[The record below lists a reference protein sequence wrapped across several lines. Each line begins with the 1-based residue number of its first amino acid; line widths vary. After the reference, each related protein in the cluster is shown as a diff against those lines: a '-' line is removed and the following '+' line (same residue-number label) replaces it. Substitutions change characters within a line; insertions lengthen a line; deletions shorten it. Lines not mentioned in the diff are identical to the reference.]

1 MKSSFWCSSRP
12 GHFRPPATDPAL
24 PRRNV
29 LGRQPR
35 LALDLVGDDRHYE
48 LSTTQDKAWKRAYE
62 IREAARKALLE
73 MDCKERLQRASRAR
87 PRRALEDHVFTEGQP
102 VTVWR
107 QGCRGALAKVG
118 PCYVILQN
126 GLTVWVTR
134 RGELWKCNASQIF
147 PIGPLQAQGLEVIPR
162 DLLMTKERLRFDNE
176 KLGYVDVTQENAES
190 REPEGSHLDGQG
202 QASQKPEAATRACE
216 QPETGPPNLEPEDD
230 LPSDLDS
237 YAPWA
242 EPHEQQAPLEDRPR
256 PAEPHEPRA
265 SVENQV
271 EPRMSP
277 GLASGPPPTTPAA
290 GRGQWPQA
298 TAVRVWKRYDNN
310 ASRFRVSN
318 STGPMWSDVFRRQ
331 TLDLDKNEV
340 IADETFTG
348 DERPRRLS
356 RALPE
361 GVKNIETTVFYRPRP
376 GHPGPGVAV
385 GEDFERGLDTEE
397 DKRLFDRGLK
407 RGHDGQGARGQP
419 QPKSRVGGVW
429 VADCVTAWGDKRQ
442 FGKLERGDTF
452 YTYSELHSGWICLTK
467 KSGKELQ
474 ERTLTQQEKQMFDE
488 AKLTEIGNLEGSN
501 AIRFVT
507 DPAEI
512 ERIRSSFSH
521 RIMPSRFI
529 LTKKQQEVGQAWKAK
544 ARWILL
550 GHKDPDA
557 QELERYAPTP
567 ATPTVYLAFQIL
579 SSMRHKL
586 VIMDVSSAFGQSD
599 QREREKGPLFATMPP
614 TGVPGKERDHL
625 IQILTAVYG
634 LVNAP
639 AVWRKTVRRVLDQL
653 GYIEST
659 FDPCLYYLPFL
670 AAENPHRQRGCAGL
684 VLLDVDD
691 FVQGGNSH
699 HGELMEIL
707 RKQFRFGKWRV
718 IFGSSGEYLGRTVSQ
733 DENFEIRITMQRY
746 IKEKLRN
753 ITLTREKIK
762 DEGRVLDA
770 NEVTLVRGAGG
781 SLLWIGRE
789 CRPDMG
795 AACAMSMSWAKD
807 GPTVRNIKQINRRS
821 RNSIT
826 RVKFSS
832 VSSR

>member
-1 MKSSFWCSSRP
+1 MI
-12 GHFRPPATDPAL
+12 A
-24 PRRNV
+24 
-29 LGRQPR
+29 
-35 LALDLVGDDRHYE
+35 
-48 LSTTQDKAWKRAYE
+48 
-62 IREAARKALLE
+62 
-73 MDCKERLQRASRAR
+73 
-87 PRRALEDHVFTEGQP
+87 
-102 VTVWR
+102 
-107 QGCRGALAKVG
+107 
-118 PCYVILQN
+118 
-126 GLTVWVTR
+126 
-134 RGELWKCNASQIF
+134 NA
-147 PIGPLQAQGLEVIPR
+147 R
-162 DLLMTKERLRFDNE
+162 DLQL
-176 KLGYVDVTQENAES
+176 
-190 REPEGSHLDGQG
+190 
-202 QASQKPEAATRACE
+202 
-216 QPETGPPNLEPEDD
+216 
-230 LPSDLDS
+230 
-237 YAPWA
+237 
-242 EPHEQQAPLEDRPR
+242 
-256 PAEPHEPRA
+256 
-265 SVENQV
+265 
-271 EPRMSP
+271 
-277 GLASGPPPTTPAA
+277 
-290 GRGQWPQA
+290 
-298 TAVRVWKRYDNN
+298 
-310 ASRFRVSN
+310 
-318 STGPMWSDVFRRQ
+318 
-331 TLDLDKNEV
+331 
-340 IADETFTG
+340 
-348 DERPRRLS
+348 
-356 RALPE
+356 
-361 GVKNIETTVFYRPRP
+361 
-376 GHPGPGVAV
+376 
-385 GEDFERGLDTEE
+385 
-397 DKRLFDRGLK
+397 
-407 RGHDGQGARGQP
+407 
-419 QPKSRVGGVW
+419 
-429 VADCVTAWGDKRQ
+429 

-474 ERTLTQQEKQMFDE
+474 ERTLTQQEEKQMFDE

-507 DPAEI
+507 DPTEI

-579 SSMRHKL
+579 SSMRYKL

-599 QREREKGPLFATMPP
+599 QHGREKGPLFATMPP
-614 TGVPGKERDHL
+614 TGVPGKEKDHL

-659 FDPCLYYLPFL
+659 FSPCLYYLPFL
-670 AAENPHRQRGCAGL
+670 ASENPHRQRGCAGL

-691 FVQGGNSH
+691 FVQGGNSR
-699 HGELMEIL
+699 HGELMETL

-753 ITLTREKIK
+753 ITLTREKVK
-762 DEGRVLDA
+762 DESRVLDA

-795 AACAMSMSWAKD
+795 AACAMSMSWSKD
-807 GPTVRNIKQINRRS
+807 GPTVRNIKQINKAVQELHNTSEAFLRILPIKLSEGVWMVFSDASVGNEGDKSQGGFLIACAEEKIMRGELAKLSINSWKSHRLRRAVKASLGSEALAMDDGLAELEWIKALFCEVVVPGTCVSDGTRYGPDETVAVVRCKDEEGGLAVTDARALYDLFHRRS
-821 RNSIT
+821 GAAGLCRRAQLDVAVMAKSAELLKTKVHWVPGDWMIADPLTKRLGNSSMLRKIMRLAQFGLT
-826 RVKFSS
+826 KQSLS
-832 VSSR
+832 NLIDTP